1 MLAWRPPI
9 LAVLLCGF
17 LQSLQLNTKIVSEL
31 GLDHILLHCFHFIN
45 HPIILKYVVWAAGS
59 VTTYLTNQLHGLEFF
74 WESNSL

>member
-1 MLAWRPPI
+1 MMHLLTCVCHIHEAIGTMLAWRPPI

-45 HPIILKYVVWAAGS
+45 HPIILKYVV
-59 VTTYLTNQLHGLEFF
+59 
-74 WESNSL
+74 